1 LNSFELRKFAGDV
14 ELAGAAAAEW
24 VSLVQ
29 ASAKHTVAL
38 SGGRIAKAFYQAIV
52 TIARSRAVEFGNVD
66 FFWADER
73 CLPPTDPESNF
84 YLANEHLLQPLKIGE
99 QRVHRLKGEV
109 EGRIAVAHANSE
121 YALVA
126 APALDLIILGMGE
139 DGHVASLFPNTPDA
153 ITSTTDPYLH
163 VSNSPKP
170 PPNRLSLSYTAIA
183 AAKNVWVLASGAG
196 KQVALRESV
205 AEAGKTP
212 LARVLQSRTGT
223 KLFSDIQV

>member
-1 LNSFELRKFAGDV
+1 LNAFELRKFASDV
-14 ELAGAAAAEW
+14 ELANAAAAEW

-29 ASAKHTVAL
+29 ASAKYTVAL
-38 SGGRIAKAFYQAIV
+38 SGGRIAKGFYQGIV
-52 TIARSRAVEFGNVD
+52 TIAKSRAVEFGNVD

-73 CLPPTDPESNF
+73 CVPPNDPESNF
-84 YLANEHLLQPLKIGE
+84 YLADQHLLQPLKIGE
-99 QRVHRLKGEV
+99 QRVHRLKGELA
-109 EGRIAVAHANSE
+109 GQIAVAHANSD

-153 ITSTTDPYLH
+153 IASTTEAYLH
-163 VSNSPKP
+163 ISNSPKP

-196 KQVALRESV
+196 KQVALKESLTDS
-205 AEAGKTP
+205 GKTP
-212 LARVLQSRTGT
+212 LARVLRSRDNT
-223 KLFSDIQV
+223 KVFTDVQV